1 MPAAQKIT
9 VSEPRSQPTAA
20 TFDAGGPVGA
30 LHQEINNRFATM
42 AGTVGEWNHYS
53 RPVAHTPMI
62 ENVKTGLAVAAGVG
76 IGGLAIML
84 MIV

>member
-1 MPAAQKIT
+1 
-9 VSEPRSQPTAA
+9 
-20 TFDAGGPVGA
+20 
-30 LHQEINNRFATM
+30 M